1 MKYSHFSFLP
11 IDAFQPIFG
20 RMRLHGGGGD
30 PVSAISDAV
39 SSIGDSISSSVSN
52 TAQSIGDVGNQIDQS
67 VNNDIPG
74 GWATVGAVAAT
85 VATAGAAGAF
95 DAAAAGADVAPELDA
110 TGSMA
115 TQAGTDATVADSGAI
130 VTPVP
135 DAPITVTPDPIT
147 TPPLS
152 TAPVIDTG
160 VQPLTGTI
168 ATDSFP
174 YTGPTTSASFGGTTI
189 QIPTPDGIEA
199 WVNQINSLAPVSDTS
214 EALSTAATDVAPELD
229 PTSSLVDQAAA
240 AQTPDQVA
248 LDNLVAQQ
256 NALYP
261 AVGNTIVGL
270 PQVGNAAL
278 TGAAKGA
285 LTTAA
290 VDAITGQPITASGLA
305 KGAVIGGVAG
315 GAGNL
320 VGQVTDSSLL
330 GSTAGTAAGVGTN
343 LALSPGSTTT
353 SSSVIP
359 SAAGALSSYVTGAG
373 TSSSSSP
380 SSVSNATDALNSSS
394 TTGGK
399 IPTPISGQSLTGAPV
414 YNTNAQI
421 LQQLKQLDPK
431 LLSMIAPHLA
441 NESQNTALMQ
451 SGLSA
456 LNPTSQSSSGQQ
468 TNPYS
473 SLMQTMLA
481 DKGGSNP
488 TNSLLS
494 SGVNMLSGSS
504 PLGYKDGGDVH
515 KPEFITGATGH
526 YVKGRGDGQSDDI
539 PAMLADGEYVFDADT
554 VAALGNGSS
563 DAGAKLLDHFRE
575 SLRAHKR
582 SAPNDKIP
590 PKASPLMYMKEA
602 LRKHNHGT

>member
-1 MKYSHFSFLP
+1 MRYNHFSFLP
-11 IDAFQPIFG
+11 IDAFQPILG

-174 YTGPTTSASFGGTTI
+174 YTGPTTSA
-189 QIPTPDGIEA
+189 
-199 WVNQINSLAPVSDTS
+199 
-214 EALSTAATDVAPELD
+214 TDVAPELD

-290 VDAITGQPITASGLA
+290 VDAVTGQPITASGLA

-320 VGQVTDSSLL
+320 VGQVTDSALL

-353 SSSVIP
+353 SSSLIP
-359 SAAGALSSYVTGAG
+359 SAAGALSSYATGAG

>member
-1 MKYSHFSFLP
+1 MCCDGFISVPVVDEPVNQVLDTTKQVDDTVNNA
-11 IDAFQPIFG
+11 IDNAG
-20 RMRLHGGGGD
+20 
-30 PVSAISDAV
+30 
-39 SSIGDSISSSVSN
+39 
-52 TAQSIGDVGNQIDQS
+52 TAIDQT
-67 VNNDIPG
+67 VRNDVPG
-74 GWATVGAVAAT
+74 GWATVGTVAAT

-147 TPPLS
+147 TTPPLS

-160 VQPLTGTI
+160 VQPLTGAI

-305 KGAVIGGVAG
+305 KGAVIGGAAG

-320 VGQVTDSSLL
+320 VGQVTDSALL

-353 SSSVIP
+353 SSSLIP
-359 SAAGALSSYVTGAG
+359 SAAGALSSYATGAG

-380 SSVSNATDALNSSS
+380 SSVSNAIDALNSSS

-456 LNPTSQSSSGQQ
+456 LNPTSQSSSSQQ

-602 LRKHNHGT
+602 LKRHSKG

>member
-1 MKYSHFSFLP
+1 MCCDGFISVPVVDEPVNQVLDTAKQVDDTVNNA
-11 IDAFQPIFG
+11 IDNAG
-20 RMRLHGGGGD
+20 
-30 PVSAISDAV
+30 
-39 SSIGDSISSSVSN
+39 
-52 TAQSIGDVGNQIDQS
+52 TAIDQT
-67 VNNDIPG
+67 VRNDVPG

-115 TQAGTDATVADSGAI
+115 TQAGTDATVADSGAV
-130 VTPVP
+130 VTPIP

-147 TPPLS
+147 TTPPLS
-152 TAPVIDTG
+152 TAPVIDLG
-160 VQPLTGTI
+160 AQPLTGAI

-305 KGAVIGGVAG
+305 KGAVIGGAAG

-330 GSTAGTAAGVGTN
+330 GNVAGTAAGVGTN

-359 SAAGALSSYVTGAG
+359 SAAGALSSYATGAG

-380 SSVSNATDALNSSS
+380 SSVSSLTDVLNSDS

-399 IPTPISGQSLTGAPV
+399 IPAPISGQSLTGAPV

-456 LNPTSQSSSGQQ
+456 LNPTSQSSSSQQ

-602 LRKHNHGT
+602 LKRHSKG